1 MAQIYKKQGNWAFRV
16 YYFDD
21 NGKRKSINKQGF
33 KLKSDAQDA
42 ARELELKR
50 ARIGLS
56 NSESAT
62 FANYFEDWIQAYRI
76 GRRDFTKKRPHHYW

>member
-42 ARELELKR
+42 AR
-50 ARIGLS
+50 
-56 NSESAT
+56 
-62 FANYFEDWIQAYRI
+62 
-76 GRRDFTKKRPHHYW
+76 